1 MSFPY
6 EDIVHLPHHVSKKH
20 KPMSRLNRA
29 AQFAP
34 FAALTG
40 YDDEVKEVAR
50 LTDAQI
56 NMSDEIKAEL
66 NRKLQ
71 LISERSADKPN
82 VAITYF
88 VPDTKKSG
96 GKYVTVRGRVKRV
109 DEYERSVIMTDKSV
123 IPIDKIAEFES
134 DIFNSCSDSA

>member
-1 MSFPY
+1 MNFPY

-40 YDDEVKEVAR
+40 YDDEVKEAAR
-50 LTDAQI
+50 LTDVQMNI
-56 NMSDEIKAEL
+56 SDEIKAEL

-71 LISERSADKPN
+71 HISEHSADKPS
-82 VAITYF
+82 VTITYF
-88 VPDTKKSG
+88 VPDKKKSG
-96 GKYVTVRGRVKRV
+96 GEYVTVKGRVKRV
-109 DEYERSVIMTDKSV
+109 DEYGRSVVMTDKSV
-123 IPIDKIAEFES
+123 IPIDMIIEITGDMFKIYSES
-134 DIFNSCSDSA
+134 